1 LNVLSIMNKI
11 VISILI
17 LIINFYAFSQDSWEN
32 VRNNKKGTVV
42 LNYFNS
48 ENFISDQSGIL
59 KGIEYEI
66 FIEFKNY
73 IETTHHVDLTV
84 KYKKSTGFSDL
95 YNLVKN
101 GKSGDFGACSFS
113 ITDKRKQEVRFS
125 PKYMSDIEVLIT
137 SGNLPIFKDTAEFLK
152 YSKQTSFLIVPNTT
166 YEEDFN
172 NLSVINNGFNV
183 EKIGQSSIINDRV
196 SNEDNL
202 MAFTELP
209 TYFISLKN
217 GKKFKRQNL
226 FRVERN
232 GYGFIFP
239 KKSDWNDVIQDFFYD
254 DDSKIKIN
262 EILKKYL
269 GDDIND
275 LLLKLSTEY
284 NDEVLLLTKEKELQ
298 EAELDLNA
306 LTIEN
311 NTLEKN
317 KTEADQL
324 IIEEKHLRDKLYLY
338 FSIAFIGFI
347 AVFSLIAY
355 KNKSKANN
363 IIAEQKLAVEEKN
376 VKIELQHRELELTHH
391 EISSSIKYAERL
403 QLAILPPTKDLEEN
417 LSDGFVLF
425 KPKDVVSGD
434 FYWLQITETHSLLA
448 VADCTGH
455 GVPGAMVS
463 VVCSNCLNRSVKEFK
478 LSEPAD
484 ILNKTRELVIETFA
498 RSGKDIKDGMD
509 ISLVA
514 FKDGYV
520 TFSGANNPLWVIR
533 DITLITEEQKA
544 HKSTVI
550 QKNRAIISIKACRQP
565 VGLYEDMYDFT
576 QTDVQLYKDDYLYL
590 FTDGYADQ
598 FGGPDNKKMKPKPFK
613 KLLLSINHLEMNE
626 QRKKLVQNFNNWK
639 GDFEQIDDVCIIG
652 IKA

>member
-1 LNVLSIMNKI
+1 MRKI
-11 VISILI
+11 LISILI
-17 LIINFYAFSQDSWEN
+17 LIVNSFVFSQDSWQD
-32 VRNNKKGTVV
+32 VLKNKKGTLV

-48 ENFISDQSGIL
+48 DNFISDESGSL

-66 FIEFKNY
+66 FLEFKNY
-73 IETTHHVDLTV
+73 LEKTHQVDLII
-84 KYKKSTGFSDL
+84 KYKKSTGFIDL
-95 YNLVKN
+95 YDVVRD
-101 GKSGDFGACSFS
+101 GKSGEFGACSFS
-113 ITDKRKQEVRFS
+113 ITDIRKQEVSFS
-125 PKYMSDIEVLIT
+125 PKYMPDIEVLIT
-137 SGNLPIFKDTAEFLK
+137 SDNLPIFKDTAEFLK
-152 YSKQTSFLIVPNTT
+152 YAKHSSFLIVPNTT

-172 NLSVINNGFNV
+172 NLSAIKQDFKVDQISESF
-183 EKIGQSSIINDRV
+183 IINDRV
-196 SNEDNL
+196 SKEDNL

-217 GKKFKRQNL
+217 GKNFKRQNL

-239 KKSDWNDVIQDFFYD
+239 KNSDWSLAMYDFFND

-269 GDDIND
+269 GDDISD
-275 LLLKLSTEY
+275 LLFKLSNEY
-284 NDEVLLLTKEKELQ
+284 NDEILLLTKEKELQ
-298 EAELDLNA
+298 KAELDLNA

-311 NTLEKN
+311 NLLEKN
-317 KTEADQL
+317 KSEADQL

-338 FSIAFIGFI
+338 FSIAFIGCI
-347 AVFSLIAY
+347 AVFSLFGY
-355 KNKSKANN
+355 KNKSKANK
-363 IIAEQKLAVEEKN
+363 IIAEQKLAVEAQKA
-376 VKIELQHRELELTHH
+376 KIELQHKQLELTHH
-391 EISSSIKYAERL
+391 EISASIKYAERL
-403 QLAILPPTKDLEEN
+403 QLAILPPRKDLAEN

-434 FYWLQITETHSLLA
+434 FYWLQTTKMHSLLA

-463 VVCSNCLNRSVKEFK
+463 VVCSNCLNRSVKEFS
-478 LSEPAD
+478 LTEPAD

-533 DITLITEEQKA
+533 DLDLITEEQKV

-550 QKNRAIISIKACRQP
+550 QGNRCIISIKACRQP
-565 VGLYEDMYDFT
+565 VGLYEGMFEFT
-576 QTDVQLYKDDYLYL
+576 QTDVKLYRDDYLYL

-598 FGGPDNKKMKPKPFK
+598 FGGKENKKMKPKPFK
-613 KLLLSINHLEMNE
+613 KLLLNINHLDMNE
-626 QRKKLVQNFNNWK
+626 QRKELLEKLNEWK
-639 GDFEQIDDVCIIG
+639 GDFEQIDDICIIG

>member
-1 LNVLSIMNKI
+1 MRKI
-11 VISILI
+11 LIPILI
-17 LIINFYAFSQDSWEN
+17 LVVNFCVFSQDSWKN
-32 VRNNKKGTVV
+32 VSKNKKGTVV

-48 ENFISDQSGIL
+48 ENFISDQSGTL

-66 FIEFKNY
+66 FIEFKKY
-73 IETTHHVDLTV
+73 IEINHDVDLKV
-84 KYKKSTGFSDL
+84 KFKKSTGFSDL

-113 ITDKRKQEVRFS
+113 ITDKRKQEVSFS

-137 SGNLPIFKDTAEFLK
+137 SNNLPIFKDTAEFLK

-172 NLSVINNGFNV
+172 NLSVINNNFNV
-183 EKIGQSSIINDRV
+183 ENMGQSSKINDRV
-196 SNEDNL
+196 SKEDNL
-202 MAFTELP
+202 MAFTEVP

-217 GKKFKRQNL
+217 GKNFKRQNL

-239 KKSDWNDVIQDFFYD
+239 KKSDWNDVMQEFFND
-254 DDSKIKIN
+254 DHLKIKIN

-275 LLLKLSTEY
+275 LLLKLSNEY

-311 NTLEKN
+311 NELEKN
-317 KTEADQL
+317 KSAADQA

-338 FSIAFIGFI
+338 FSIAFVGFI
-347 AVFSLIAY
+347 AIFSLIAY
-355 KNKSKANN
+355 KNKSNANK
-363 IIAEQKLAVEEKN
+363 IIAEQKLAVEKQN
-376 VKIELQHRELELTHH
+376 AKIELQHKELELTHH
-391 EISSSIKYAERL
+391 EISASIKYAERL
-403 QLAILPPTKDLEEN
+403 QLAILPPRKDLEEN

-425 KPKDVVSGD
+425 NPKDVVSGD
-434 FYWLQITETHSLLA
+434 FYWLQTTKTHSLLA

-463 VVCSNCLNRSVKEFK
+463 VVCSNCLNRSVKEFS
-478 LSEPAD
+478 LTEPAD
-484 ILNKTRELVIETFA
+484 ILNKTRELVIETFT

-544 HKSTVI
+544 HRSTVI
-550 QKNRAIISIKACRQP
+550 QGNRGIISIKACRQP
-565 VGLYEDMYDFT
+565 VGLYEDMLDFT
-576 QTDVQLYKDDYLYL
+576 QTDVQLYKNDYLYL

-598 FGGPDNKKMKPKPFK
+598 FGGLDNKKMKPKPFK

-626 QRKKLVQNFNNWK
+626 QKKELAKKFNDWK
-639 GDFEQIDDVCIIG
+639 GDFDQIDDVCIIG